1 MIAWDLQPQRRRPG
15 GHLGDGGAHGAC
27 NGSAA
32 AGVKSGLSRSLLM
45 LAAAAR
51 QFVLPA
57 GRHGTRHARG
67 RCGAHQPVSWLSRDQ
82 AVRDHLLEDATRG
95 HGHPVIVSPIYSAKL
110 PATIAAVEVL
120 KKAMPGSNSVR
131 APGRGWRHPPGVAR
145 SPSGVPSD
153 RVSRNHL
160 R

>member
-32 AGVKSGLSRSLLM
+32 AGVKSGLSRSLFM

-57 GRHGTRHARG
+57 DPHTARREEALTCSLELSG
-67 RCGAHQPVSWLSRDQ
+67 PVGDKR
-82 AVRDHLLEDATRG
+82 
-95 HGHPVIVSPIYSAKL
+95 
-110 PATIAAVEVL
+110 
-120 KKAMPGSNSVR
+120 
-131 APGRGWRHPPGVAR
+131 
-145 SPSGVPSD
+145 
-153 RVSRNHL
+153 
-160 R
+160 